1 MREREKVKE
10 CLIALLKAGMGSTPT
25 HVCQRMELF
34 VVGCFTASLLDSME
48 RHSFEATAAPPPPM
62 KNGKKTFVHFN
73 ILDTMVSTR
82 ALKILSVVN
91 DLLVKKCVFFYS
103 IFFSLVVG

>member
-10 CLIALLKAGMGSTPT
+10 CLIALLEAGMGSTPT

-48 RHSFEATAAPPPPM
+48 RHSFEATAEPPPPM

-91 DLLVKKCVFFYS
+91 DLLVKKCVSFTA
-103 IFFSLVVG
+103 FFSL